1 MWGAQTEGCV
11 NQTSVHPGRLW
22 STRADGEDKTRLQCL
37 SPRKTSSVI
46 PEKNVNLRR
55 IWYAMKN
62 GTAHCFPESVRF
74 LLALFLVMAPMKAYV
89 QRPEALLCPATYG
102 ILTQTVP

>member
-1 MWGAQTEGCV
+1 
-11 NQTSVHPGRLW
+11 
-22 STRADGEDKTRLQCL
+22 
-37 SPRKTSSVI
+37 
-46 PEKNVNLRR
+46 
-55 IWYAMKN
+55 MKN